1 MGRSS
6 LGYLKITPGVAGLGH
21 RAAAFGP
28 NPCLTRNDRSQRVL
42 KNAMSKLLLFLS
54 PSIGRRR
61 ASVSGKSTR
70 AGGPE
75 REVENENGQADHS
88 SADRIALCIA
98 GDH

>member
-1 MGRSS
+1 

-28 NPCLTRNDRSQRVL
+28 NPCLTRNDRSERVL

-75 REVENENGQADHS
+75 REVENEMAKLIIHLL
-88 SADRIALCIA
+88 IALLYALLAIIE
-98 GDH
+98 GIHS